1 MRDLMLSFVIGGTVM
16 IGATEMMGVTD
27 VLSGQDPGAAVRSAV
42 PDFPAMPHLPEL
54 IPDAARSMFS
64 GSANAAPDPDATAS
78 PATEPQQMYIARTG
92 GTGVRT
98 RAACLD
104 DAPGQGV
111 ATEGSAV
118 TILRLGGR
126 ECPGWAF
133 VTNGKSQFWVRM
145 TYLDASSPRPSPAM
159 SSDVTKPAGPKPP
172 DQEQRNDRDD
182 AARDDAKHKDEEKPT
197 PTPTS
202 IATSAPTATASPSA
216 EPTPRR
222 PPPTPRATPT
232 EEPRDDEN

>member
-1 MRDLMLSFVIGGTVM
+1 MRDLVLSFLISGTVVM
-16 IGATEMMGVTD
+16 GATEMMGITD
-27 VLSGQDPGAAVRSAV
+27 VLHGQDPSAAVRSAV

-64 GSANAAPDPDATAS
+64 GSANAAPDPDASATATAA
-78 PATEPQQMYIARTG
+78 PDTHPMYIARTG
-92 GTGVRT
+92 GTGVRA

-111 ATEGSAV
+111 ASEGSAV

-145 TYLDASSPRPSPAM
+145 TYLDASPPKPPAKPT
-159 SSDVTKPAGPKPP
+159 DVTKPAGPKPP
-172 DQEQRNDRDD
+172 DQEQRSDKDD
-182 AARDDAKHKDEEKPT
+182 AARDDAKPKDQENSIPP

-202 IATSAPTATASPSA
+202 T
-216 EPTPRR
+216 
-222 PPPTPRATPT
+222 ATPT
-232 EEPRDDEN
+232 EEPRDDES